1 MQQEWIDKGKKYLAN
16 TYSRFPIG
24 IAKGEKCWLWDM
36 NGRRYLDFLSG
47 IAVCN
52 LGHANKNVVEGV
64 TTQAQKLMHISN
76 LFYTDA
82 QIKAAELLVE
92 NCFGDKAF
100 FCNSGAEANE
110 AAIKL
115 ARRYSWKHHG
125 EGRSQII
132 AMENSFHGRTIAT
145 LSATGQ
151 TKFHVGFSPLVEDF
165 VFVPFNDLAAFKKAL
180 TEKTCAVMLECIQ
193 SEGGV
198 FVADADYLKKM
209 REITREKDILLIL
222 DEVQTGIGRTGKLF
236 GYQHYGIEPD
246 IMSLAKAL
254 GSGFPVGAI
263 VAKDAVMDAFEP
275 GTHASTFGGNPLAS
289 AAIIATMNTILEEGI
304 VAKCEKMGTYLSQ
317 GMRGLQKKNPGL
329 IVDVRGKGLLLGV
342 EFSVDVNPIVQ
353 DFLAEG
359 VIIYASKGK
368 VIRLLPPLIIEK
380 EEIDIFLEIASR
392 IFERHSPK

>member
-16 TYSRFPIG
+16 TYNRFPIG
-24 IAKGEKCWLWDM
+24 IAKGEGCWLWDL

-52 LGHANKNVVEGV
+52 LGHAPKAVVDGMSR
-64 TTQAQKLMHISN
+64 QARKLMHISN
-76 LFYTDA
+76 LFYTEPQVRTA
-82 QIKAAELLVE
+82 QLLVE
-92 NCFGDKAF
+92 NCFADKVF

-125 EGRSQII
+125 EGRSEII

-151 TKFHVGFSPLVEDF
+151 AKFSVGFSPMVDGF
-165 VFVPFNDLAAFKKAL
+165 AFAPFNDLAAVEKAI
-180 TEKTCAVMLECIQ
+180 TGKTCAIMLECIQ

-198 FVADADYLKKM
+198 FVAEKEYLKRL

-222 DEVQTGIGRTGKLF
+222 DEVQTGMGRTGKLF
-236 GYQHYGIEPD
+236 CYEHYGIEPD

-254 GSGFPVGAI
+254 GSGFPVGAM
-263 VAKDAVMDAFEP
+263 VAKDNVMEALEP

-289 AAIIATMNTILEEGI
+289 AAVSATLNTIIDDGV
-304 VAKCEKMGTYLSQ
+304 VAKCAATGKYLYQ
-317 GMRGLQKKNPGL
+317 GLMALKKKYPFIL
-329 IVDVRGKGLLLGV
+329 DVRGMGLLLGV
-342 EFSVDVNPIVQ
+342 EFSMDVNPIVQ

-359 VIIYASKGK
+359 VILYASKGN
-368 VIRLLPPLIIEK
+368 VIRMLPPLIIGK

-392 IFERHSPK
+392 IFERRLSK

>member
-1 MQQEWIDKGKKYLAN
+1 MQQEWIDKGKQFLAN
-16 TYSRFPIG
+16 TYNRFPIG
-24 IAKGEKCWLWDM
+24 ISKGEGCWLWDM

-52 LGHANKNVVEGV
+52 LGHTNKNVVEGISK
-64 TTQAQKLMHISN
+64 QAKKLMHVSN
-76 LFYTDA
+76 LFYIEA
-82 QIKAAELLVE
+82 QIKAAQLLVE
-92 NCFGDKAF
+92 NSFGDKVF

-115 ARRYSWKHHG
+115 ARRYSWKNHG

-151 TKFHVGFSPLVEDF
+151 PKFHVGFNPLVEDF
-165 VFVPFNDLAAFKKAL
+165 TFVPFNDLEAV
-180 TEKTCAVMLECIQ
+180 EKNTSERTCAVLLECIQ

-198 FVADADYLKKM
+198 FVADKEYLKKL
-209 REITREKDILLIL
+209 RDFTRERDILLIL

-236 GYQHYGIEPD
+236 AYEQYAIEPD

-254 GSGFPVGAI
+254 GNGFPVGAI
-263 VAKDAVMDAFEP
+263 VARDRVMDAFEP
-275 GTHASTFGGNPLAS
+275 GTHASTFGGNPLATS
-289 AAIIATMNTILEEGI
+289 AVIATLNTIMDDG
-304 VAKCEKMGTYLSQ
+304 VVKNCEQMSVYLLQ
-317 GMRGLQKKNPGL
+317 GLLALKKKYPFL
-329 IVDVRGKGLLLGV
+329 VDVRGMGLLLGL
-342 EFSVDVNPIVQ
+342 EFTMEVNPIVQ
-353 DFLAEG
+353 EFLAEG
-359 VIIYASKGK
+359 VILYASKGK

-392 IFERHSPK
+392 IFERLK